1 MILMLWPLFNKML
14 ELGMKFLSA
23 LFSKV
28 NVKGVEWIKKVDE
41 AEKKVQACFKK
52 CVKNAV

>member
-28 NVKGVEWIKKVDE
+28 NVKGVEWIKKADE
-41 AEKKVQACFKK
+41 AEKKVQVCFKK

>member
-28 NVKGVEWIKKVDE
+28 NVKGVEWIKKADE

>member
-28 NVKGVEWIKKVDE
+28 NVKGVEWIKKADE

-52 CVKNAV
+52 CMKNAV